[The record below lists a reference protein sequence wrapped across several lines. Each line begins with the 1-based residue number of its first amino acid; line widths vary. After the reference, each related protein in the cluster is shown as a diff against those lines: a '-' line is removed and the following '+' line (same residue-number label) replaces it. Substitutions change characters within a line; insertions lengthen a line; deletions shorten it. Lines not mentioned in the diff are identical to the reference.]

1 MRILSSAAC
10 AVLLILSG
18 CATPSSTPS
27 PPPRVDP
34 PTCPAVAFR
43 ACRPPMIPADRTLG
57 ATEAADAENRTRWL
71 VCIEQHNAWLS
82 CAANLID
89 SGFLRKPP

>member
-34 PTCPAVAFR
+34 PTCPAASFR
-43 ACRPPMIPADRTLG
+43 ACEPPVTPTGPTLG
-57 ATEAADAENRTRWL
+57 ATETADAENRTRWL
-71 VCIEQHNAWLS
+71 VCIEQHSAWLA

-89 SGFLRKPP
+89 RGFLRAP

>member
-1 MRILSSAAC
+1 
-10 AVLLILSG
+10 
-18 CATPSSTPS
+18 
-27 PPPRVDP
+27 
-34 PTCPAVAFR
+34 
-43 ACRPPMIPADRTLG
+43 MIPADRTLG